1 MNSKWKNDLIKS
13 ACTLVFLFFSYYLA
27 SKINLIVYIPIIKNI
42 LSEKVL
48 FSMAVA
54 IYTAFFNFM
63 MFTYL
68 SYRTQISIRILEKR
82 DESGIIKVTDKPRTI
97 VAKIEI
103 NDSLIKRGHITIQ
116 FPQWIDVMKSNDPY
130 IKTLTPS
137 KFKYSFEEGTT
148 KIYPTFDITLS
159 ERHSVSEKEGEISA
173 KFYGNIVKYEV
184 TITNLKVH
192 NKYNSK

>member
-54 IYTAFFNFM
+54 VYTAFFNFM

-116 FPQWIDVMKSNDPY
+116 FPQWIDVMKSND
-130 IKTLTPS
+130 
-137 KFKYSFEEGTT
+137 
-148 KIYPTFDITLS
+148 
-159 ERHSVSEKEGEISA
+159 
-173 KFYGNIVKYEV
+173 
-184 TITNLKVH
+184 
-192 NKYNSK
+192 